1 MQFLLNV
8 PLYVPEINYHICYH
22 TYRFWTWCRW
32 NDIIVMLKNKRTK
45 KYDETRLSEEPQNR
59 KLKITLFNAKKNP
72 EYSYSK
78 YWEKLL
84 EFTQSEFLSQ
94 NIFCSFDVFIRKLL
108 YTCSRFHEAKIF
120 RCETFINLHFI
131 RTCYCILLQSWKS
144 KSDIW
149 KHFSLIHRPA
159 RQKCYTR
166 QWRWAA
172 CAREFVVK
180 I

>member
-45 KYDETRLSEEPQNR
+45 KYDETGLSEEPQNR

-108 YTCSRFHEAKIF
+108 YTCSVFMRPKSFGVKLLLICISLGLVTASCYKVESQRAIS
-120 RCETFINLHFI
+120 ENTFLWYIVQQGKNVIRGNEGELLVPENL
-131 RTCYCILLQSWKS
+131 L
-144 KSDIW
+144 
-149 KHFSLIHRPA
+149 
-159 RQKCYTR
+159 
-166 QWRWAA
+166 
-172 CAREFVVK
+172 
-180 I
+180 